1 MSITY
6 KNREKLWAAILGAC
20 MFNAIFWQEKLG
32 INTLFY
38 DVFVVGSVL
47 ILYPQSKNN
56 KAVRWLFLLQSIC
69 MVMVIVQNTLLSK
82 IALMLALLTFTAFA
96 QYAHRSIFFAGGS
109 VILNTAL
116 VWETLLGELKGRK
129 IRSRKKPYVR
139 WALRLFVPLLL
150 AVVFFLLYASSNAVF
165 SSIAS
170 SIGRQVGRF
179 FDTVFSWFS
188 PGRLLFLAF
197 GFYVTGWILLRS
209 ARSFFSDQESFYR
222 DTLER
227 FPKLRIGFRRKITG
241 TQTYGSQQKVKKNML
256 VLKNEN
262 TKGVLSLVLLNGL
275 LFAVNIIDIIY
286 VWFDLA
292 SNKGVNL
299 SEAVHEGTG
308 LLIFSI
314 LLAMSVLLFFFNG
327 NLNFYKRN
335 KWLQYL
341 SYAWIVQNC
350 VLVVSV
356 AIRDYYYI
364 TRFGLAYKRIGVLFF
379 LLSVLAGLITIFIKI
394 LYKKTN
400 YYLFRINAWVNMS
413 LLVLATLVHWD
424 ETMASYNLKHANT
437 TVVDWEFLLSLS
449 GRALPVIDKHI
460 YLLDS
465 GKQPGTTDST
475 ARQPNREGYRK
486 LLAEKEREFLAEQ
499 EAYSWLSW
507 NYSDKAVKD
516 YLQQHPNQVLS
527 NK

>member
-1 MSITY
+1 MNLTY

-20 MFNAIFWQEKLG
+20 MFNAIFWQEKMG

-38 DVFVVGSVL
+38 DAFVVVSIF
-47 ILYPQSKNN
+47 ILYPQAKAN
-56 KAVRWLFLLQSIC
+56 KAVRWLLLLQSIC
-69 MVMVIVQNTLLSK
+69 VVMVIVQNTLLSK
-82 IALMLALLTFTAFA
+82 IALMLALLSFTAFA
-96 QYAHRSIFFAGGS
+96 QYAHRSILFAGGS
-109 VILNTAL
+109 VILNMAL
-116 VWETLLGELKGRK
+116 VWETVLGELKSRK
-129 IRSRKKPYVR
+129 VQSRKKPYVR
-139 WALRLFVPLLL
+139 WTLQLFVPLLL
-150 AVVFFLLYASSNAVF
+150 AAVFFLLYASSNPVF
-165 SSIAS
+165 SNIAS
-170 SIGRQVGRF
+170 SIGRQIGRF
-179 FDTVFSWFS
+179 FETVFSWFS
-188 PGRLLFLAF
+188 PGRLFFLAF
-197 GFYVTGWILLRS
+197 GFYVTGWILLKS
-209 ARSFFSDQESFYR
+209 ARNFFSHQESSYR

-227 FPKLRIGFRRKITG
+227 FPKLGIGFRKKITVP
-241 TQTYGSQQKVKKNML
+241 QAYASKQKVRKNML

-262 TKGVLSLVLLNGL
+262 TKGVVSLVLLNIL

-314 LLAMSVLLFFFNG
+314 LLAMTVVLFFFNG
-327 NLNFYKRN
+327 NLNFYKKN
-335 KWLQYL
+335 KWLKYL
-341 SYAWIVQNC
+341 SYAWIVQNS

-379 LLSVLAGLITIFIKI
+379 LLSVLAGLVTIFIKI

-413 LLVLATLVHWD
+413 LLVLATLVHW
-424 ETMASYNLKHANT
+424 EESIAVYNLRHAST

-449 GRALPVIDKHI
+449 GRALPIIDKNM
-460 YLLDS
+460 YLLNS
-465 GKQPGTTDST
+465 GKQPGTTDSIT
-475 ARQPNREGYRK
+475 RQPNREGLKK
-486 LLAEKEREFLAEQ
+486 LLAEKEKEFLAEQ
-499 EAYSWLSW
+499 KEYSWLSW
-507 NYSDKAVKD
+507 NYSDNAVKN
-516 YLQQHPNQVLS
+516 YLLQHPNQILS